1 MESDF
6 SVFHRVDDMYAMG
19 APEFFRKAHRIAAYQ
34 GAVRMRVEMEARERE
49 DAPEDVTPASAV
61 ADPGMAGLIDF
72 G

>member
-1 MESDF
+1 
-6 SVFHRVDDMYAMG
+6 MG

-49 DAPEDVTPASAV
+49 EAPEDVTPASAV

>member
-1 MESDF
+1 MHSL
-6 SVFHRVDDMYAMG
+6 A

-49 DAPEDVTPASAV
+49 DAPEDVTPASVV
-61 ADPGMAGLIDF
+61 ADPGMAGMIDF